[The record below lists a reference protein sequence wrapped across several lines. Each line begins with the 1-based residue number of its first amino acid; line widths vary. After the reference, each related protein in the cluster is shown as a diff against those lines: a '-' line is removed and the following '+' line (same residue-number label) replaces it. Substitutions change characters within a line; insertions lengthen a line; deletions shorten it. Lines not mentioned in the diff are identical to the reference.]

1 MSRGF
6 FASIIDNEAY
16 KNSEK
21 NWSIELSNSWMYW
34 YDLLA
39 NPNDTGYP
47 FDTKKLIVEYLT
59 NLKKKVEQSLE
70 KRFVYFIC
78 SRPKIRFNTKKKPT
92 YNPFTK
98 RYKFHLLVGKKGRK
112 KTARIAF
119 FNIKT
124 EKFEKNKF
132 EITEKYI
139 TITDSEGDKTTSS
152 IHDFLSNAEVN
163 FELPT
168 KVEYVGYT
176 KNPDSR
182 PTNGAHSGLSD
193 VLHNVS
199 NEESDILIFFNLF
212 KVSTYASSQ
221 NQALNFLIS
230 NPMTNEINVDLEG
243 QIIEKSFILYF
254 DSDKQNKN
262 KDNEKNELKN
272 NLLKLSKENKI
283 DSIRVY
289 YEFERPTEYWL
300 LSSSSIAPRA
310 DHRFT
315 VKLTDDNLEI
325 IKRVNL

>member
-1 MSRGF
+1 MNRGF
-6 FASIIDNEAY
+6 FASIINNEVY

-21 NWSIELSNSWMYW
+21 NWSVELSNSWMYW

-59 NLKKKVEQSLE
+59 NLKKEVEQSLE

-78 SRPKIRFNTKKKPT
+78 SRPKIRFNTKKNPT
-92 YNPFTK
+92 YNPLTK
-98 RYKFHLLVGKKGRK
+98 RYKFHLLVGKKARK
-112 KTARIAF
+112 KTARVAF

-124 EKFEKNKF
+124 EKFEKKEF

-139 TITDSEGDKTTSS
+139 TITDGEGDKITSS

-163 FELPT
+163 FEFPT
-168 KVEYVGYT
+168 NVEYVGYT

-182 PTNGAHSGLSD
+182 PTNGAHTGLSD

-199 NEESDILIFFNLF
+199 NEESDILILFNLF
-212 KVSTYASSQ
+212 KVSTCASSQ

-230 NPMTNEINVDLEG
+230 NPMTNEVNVDLEG
-243 QIIEKSFILYF
+243 QIIEKCFILYF

-262 KDNEKNELKN
+262 KENEKNELKN
-272 NLLKLSKENKI
+272 NLLKLSQENKI
-283 DSIRVY
+283 GSIRVY

-300 LSSSSIAPRA
+300 LSSSNIAPRA
-310 DHRFT
+310 GHRFT

-325 IKRVNL
+325 IKRGSV